1 MLKKILIKSTI
12 FIVVIVFEFLWLF
25 LVGGYIEDHE
35 IFDFAR
41 KVFVKFNYPI
51 SQLAINDIFLIA
63 FTSLGIIMILFLIMT
78 VGLGIAGLGQ
88 KISERITEG

>member
-1 MLKKILIKSTI
+1 MFKKILINSTI
-12 FIVVIVFEFLWLF
+12 LIVVIVFEFLWLF

-51 SQLAINDIFLIA
+51 SQLTINDIFLIA
-63 FTSLGIIMILFLIMT
+63 FTSLGIILILFLFMT
-78 VGLGIAGLGQ
+78 VVAVIAGLGQ
-88 KISERITEG
+88 KISERITED

>member
-1 MLKKILIKSTI
+1 MLKKILINSTI
-12 FIVVIVFEFLWLF
+12 VTLVIVFEFLWLF
-25 LVGGYIEDHE
+25 LVGGYIEDHG

-51 SQLAINDIFLIA
+51 SQLTINDIILIA
-63 FTSLGIIMILFLIMT
+63 FTSLGIIIIFFIFMA
-78 VGLGIAGLGQ
+78 VVAGIAGLGQ